1 MMTISLVISFL
12 LSALM
17 GASARGSETEFWSH
31 LPAKPLKV
39 GLVTNG
45 SDPAPAEATPVESS
59 PAEPTP
65 AEATSD
71 DSNACTGVTF
81 SRGLK
86 YGENDLNVVD
96 VATGEPKEA
105 SSRPV
110 LMVVEGKSFAGDNS
124 VPDAVGQMR
133 DAAICFAA
141 RNGMVGVKVTYRL
154 APANPWPAGAK
165 DVAAAI
171 SWVHDNI
178 DLFGGRSDE
187 VVLIGHS
194 AGAFHVA
201 SYMAHPELREP
212 DPGVAGVVLV
222 SGLYSPGAD
231 ASAAEK
237 SYFGDDLSKY
247 KDRSA
252 FPGILS
258 VEAPIVLAWAEADP
272 PGLAAQG
279 EKLKAQLCNA
289 GHCPRTIMLSGSD
302 GLSSALDAPNKGL
315 AAPIE
320 ELIRELES
328 RGLP

>member
-1 MMTISLVISFL
+1 MMTRYLVPSLL
-12 LSALM
+12 LSAII
-17 GASARGSETEFWSH
+17 GASVRGSEAEFLSD
-31 LPAKPLKV
+31 LAANVVKV
-39 GLVTNG
+39 GLDLDG
-45 SDPAPAEATPVESS
+45 SGAVPTES
-59 PAEPTP
+59 
-65 AEATSD
+65 TSD
-71 DSNACTGVTF
+71 ESNVCTGVSF
-81 SRGLK
+81 SRNLK

-96 VATGEPKEA
+96 VATGNSKET

-110 LMVVEGKSFAGDNS
+110 LMFVEGKSFAGENGA
-124 VPDAVGQMR
+124 PDTAGQLR
-133 DAAICFAA
+133 DQAICFAA

-187 VVLIGHS
+187 VVLVGYS

-201 SYMAHPELREP
+201 SYLAHPELREP

-222 SGLYSPGAD
+222 SGIYSPDAD
-231 ASAAEK
+231 VVAAEK
-237 SYFGDDLSKY
+237 SYFGADPSKY

-252 FPGILS
+252 FPGIVN
-258 VEAPIVLAWAEADP
+258 VEAPIVLAWASLDS
-272 PGLAAQG
+272 PGLVAQG

-289 GHCPRTIMLSGSD
+289 GHCPRTIVLSGSES
-302 GLSSALDAPNKGL
+302 LSSALTLDAANKGL

-320 ELIRELES
+320 ELVRELES

>member
-1 MMTISLVISFL
+1 MTTYLVLSFL
-12 LSALM
+12 LSAIM
-17 GASARGSETEFWSH
+17 GGSEAERSAH

-39 GLVTNG
+39 GLVTDG
-45 SDPAPAEATPVESS
+45 PVPAPAESAPDESNS
-59 PAEPTP
+59 
-65 AEATSD
+65 
-71 DSNACTGVTF
+71 CTGVSFT
-81 SRGLK
+81 RNLK
-86 YGENDLNVVD
+86 YGENDLNVLD
-96 VATGEPKEA
+96 VATGDSKET

-110 LMVVEGKSFAGDNS
+110 LMFVEGKSFAGENGD
-124 VPDAVGQMR
+124 PDTASQLR

-141 RNGMVGVKVTYRL
+141 RNGMIGVKVTYRL

-187 VVLIGHS
+187 VVLVGYS

-212 DPGVAGVVLV
+212 DSGVAGVVLV
-222 SGLYSPGAD
+222 SGLYNPGAD
-231 ASAAEK
+231 VSAAEQ
-237 SYFGDDLSKY
+237 SYFGADPSKY

-258 VEAPIVLAWAEADP
+258 VEAPIVLAWAAADP

-279 EKLKAQLCNA
+279 EKLKSQLCNA
-289 GHCPRTIMLSGSD
+289 GHCPRTILLSNSD
-302 GLSSALDAPNKGL
+302 GLSSALNIDAPNKGL

-320 ELIRELES
+320 ELVRELES